1 MKDFARKLLDKLELG
16 PGGFA
21 DIRFQNSDT
30 IQILIQNGLTQ
41 EMTSTR
47 LGGAAARVLVDGAWG
62 FSTTADLSKNSLEKI
77 LKTALSMA
85 KVASTKVKEPRK
97 VDANF
102 ATQGEAKLKM
112 DVDPKDISI
121 EEKMKLTSDFEKS
134 IREVDKRIANS
145 TARYGETINSETIV
159 STNGTDVLTESGVF
173 RLMGGGVSREGN
185 LQQRVSNDVASSEG
199 IKTILNYDVIEK
211 GTDVGKK
218 AIELL
223 SAQSPPGGKMNIVM
237 DPSLVGVFI
246 HEAFGHACE
255 ADAILTKTSILH
267 DKLNKK
273 VGVEEIS
280 VSDNPT
286 IPGLRGSFMYD
297 SEGTKAKPRKL
308 VTNGVLTEFFQ
319 TLETATILGL
329 EPNGAGRAM
338 DFSFPPIARMGNTTV
353 EAGDKTMDE
362 LFELVGD
369 GIFLE
374 KSYGGYVNPTKGQFM
389 FSAQNGHVIKNG
401 KKEAITQNVSMSGMI
416 MEVLT
421 NTIGVGKDQSFAF
434 NGTCGKNGQW
444 VPVTGGGPSL
454 AVRDLVVGGR

>member
-1 MKDFARKLLDKLELG
+1 MKEFAHKILDKLDLG

-21 DIRFQNSDT
+21 DIRFQNSDS
-30 IQILIQNGLTQ
+30 IQIFIQNGITQ

-47 LGGAAARVLVDGAWG
+47 MGGAAARALVDGAWG
-62 FSTTADLSKNSLEKI
+62 FSTTADVSKESLEKI
-77 LKTALSMA
+77 LKTAVSMA

-97 VDANF
+97 VDGNF
-102 ATQGEAKLKM
+102 ATQGEARLQM
-112 DVDPKDISI
+112 DINPKDISI
-121 EEKMKLTSDFEKS
+121 EEKMKITYDFEKN

-145 TARYGETINSETIV
+145 TARYGETINSETII

-185 LQQRVSNDVASSEG
+185 LQQRVSDDVASSKG
-199 IKTILNYDVIEK
+199 IKAILDFNVVEK
-211 GTDVGKK
+211 GTDIGKK
-218 AIELL
+218 AIDLL
-223 SAQSPPGGKMNIVM
+223 SAEKAPGGKMNIVM

-255 ADAILTKTSILH
+255 ADAIITKTSILH
-267 DKLNKK
+267 DKLNKS
-273 VGVEEIS
+273 VGVKEIS
-280 VSDNPT
+280 VTDDPT
-286 IPGLRGSFMYD
+286 ISGLRGSFTYD

-308 VTNGVLTEFFQ
+308 VTNGVLTEYFH
-319 TLETATILGL
+319 TLETATLLGL

-338 DFSFPPIARMGNTTV
+338 DFSYPPLARMGNTYV
-353 EAGDKTMDE
+353 EAGDKTMEE
-362 LFELVGD
+362 LFEIVGE

-374 KSYGGYVNPTKGQFM
+374 SSYGGYVNPTKGQFM
-389 FSAQNGHVIKNG
+389 FSAQNGHIIKNG
-401 KKEAITQNVSMSGMI
+401 QKEAMTQNVAMSGMI

-421 NTIGVGKDQSFAF
+421 NTIGVGKDQSPAF
-434 NGTCGKNGQW
+434 NGSCGKSGQW

>member
-1 MKDFARKLLDKLELG
+1 MKEFARKILDKLELG

-21 DIRFQNSDT
+21 DIRFQNSDS
-30 IQILIQNGLTQ
+30 IQIFIQNGITQ

-47 LGGAAARVLVDGAWG
+47 MGGAAARALVDGAWG
-62 FSTTADLSKNSLEKI
+62 FSTTADFTKESLEKI
-77 LKTALSMA
+77 LKTAVSMA

-97 VDANF
+97 VDENF
-102 ATQGEAKLKM
+102 ATQGEAKLQM
-112 DVDPKDISI
+112 DVNPKDISI
-121 EEKMKLTSDFEKS
+121 EEKMKITYDFEKN
-134 IREVDKRIANS
+134 IREIDKRIANS
-145 TARYGETINSETIV
+145 TARYGETINSETII

-185 LQQRVSNDVASSEG
+185 LQQRVSDDVASSKG
-199 IKTILNYDVIEK
+199 IKAILDFNVVEK
-211 GTDVGKK
+211 GTDIGKK
-218 AIELL
+218 AIALL
-223 SAQSPPGGKMNIVM
+223 SAEKPPGGKMNIVM

-255 ADAILTKTSILH
+255 ADAIITKTSILH

-280 VSDNPT
+280 VTDDPT
-286 IPGLRGSFMYD
+286 ISGLRGSFTYD
-297 SEGTKAKPRKL
+297 SEGTLARPRKL
-308 VTNGVLTEFFQ
+308 VTKGVLTEYFH
-319 TLETATILGL
+319 TLETATLLGL
-329 EPNGAGRAM
+329 KPNGAGRAM
-338 DFSFPPIARMGNTTV
+338 DFSYPPLARMGNTFV

-362 LFELVGD
+362 LFELVGE

-374 KSYGGYVNPTKGQFM
+374 SSYGGYVNPAKGQFM
-389 FSAQNGHVIKNG
+389 FSAQNGHIIKDG
-401 KKEAITQNVSMSGMI
+401 KKEAMTQNVSMSGMI

-421 NTIGVGKDQSFAF
+421 NTIGVGKDQSPAF
-434 NGTCGKNGQW
+434 NGSCGKSGQW

>member
-1 MKDFARKLLDKLELG
+1 MKEFARKILDKLDLG
-16 PGGFA
+16 PSGFA
-21 DIRFQNSDT
+21 DIRFQNSDS
-30 IQILIQNGLTQ
+30 IQIFIQNGITQ

-47 LGGAAARVLVDGAWG
+47 MGGAAARALVDGAWG
-62 FSTTADLSKNSLEKI
+62 FSTTADVTKDSLEKI
-77 LKTALSMA
+77 LKTAISMA

-97 VDANF
+97 VDKNF
-102 ATQGEAKLKM
+102 ATQGKAKLQM
-112 DVDPKDISI
+112 DVNPKDISI
-121 EEKMKLTSDFEKS
+121 EEKMKITSEFEKN

-145 TARYGETINSETIV
+145 TARYGETVNSETII

-185 LQQRVSNDVASSEG
+185 LQQRVSDDVASSKG
-199 IKTILNYDVIEK
+199 IKAILDFNVVEN
-211 GTDVGKK
+211 GTKVGKK
-218 AIELL
+218 AIALL
-223 SAQSPPGGKMNIVM
+223 SAEKPPGGKMNIVM

-255 ADAILTKTSILH
+255 ADAIITKTSILH

-280 VSDNPT
+280 VTDDPT
-286 IPGLRGSFMYD
+286 IPGLRGSFTYD
-297 SEGTKAKPRKL
+297 SEGTIAKPRKL
-308 VTNGVLTEFFQ
+308 VTKGVLTEYFH
-319 TLETATILGL
+319 TLETATLLGL
-329 EPNGAGRAM
+329 KPNGAGRAM
-338 DFSFPPIARMGNTTV
+338 DFSYPPLARMGNTYV

-362 LFELVGD
+362 LFEIVGE

-374 KSYGGYVNPTKGQFM
+374 SSYGGYVHPAKGQFM
-389 FSAQNGHVIKNG
+389 FSAQNGHIIKNG

-421 NTIGVGKDQSFAF
+421 NTIGVGKDQSPAF
-434 NGTCGKNGQW
+434 NGTCGKGGQW

>member
-1 MKDFARKLLDKLELG
+1 MKEFARKILDKLELS

-21 DIRFQNSDT
+21 DIRFQNSDS
-30 IQILIQNGLTQ
+30 IQIFIQNGITQ

-47 LGGAAARVLVDGAWG
+47 MGGAAARALVDGAWG
-62 FSTTADLSKNSLEKI
+62 FSTTADVTKESLEKI
-77 LKTALSMA
+77 LKTAVSMA

-97 VDANF
+97 VDKNF
-102 ATQGEAKLKM
+102 ATQGEAKLQM
-112 DVDPKDISI
+112 DVNPKDISI
-121 EEKMKLTSDFEKS
+121 EEKMKIAYDFEKN

-145 TARYGETINSETIV
+145 TARYGETVNSETII

-185 LQQRVSNDVASSEG
+185 LQQRVSDDVASSKG
-199 IKTILNYDVIEK
+199 IKAILDFNVVEK
-211 GTDVGKK
+211 GTDIGKK
-218 AIELL
+218 AIALL
-223 SAQSPPGGKMNIVM
+223 SAEKAPGGKMNIIM

-255 ADAILTKTSILH
+255 ADAIITKTSILH

-280 VSDNPT
+280 VTDDPT
-286 IPGLRGSFMYD
+286 ISGLRGSFAYD

-308 VTNGVLTEFFQ
+308 VTNGILTEYFH
-319 TLETATILGL
+319 TLETATLLGL

-338 DFSFPPIARMGNTTV
+338 DFSYPPLARMGNTSV

-362 LFELVGD
+362 LFELVGE

-374 KSYGGYVNPTKGQFM
+374 SSYGGYVNPTKGQFM
-389 FSAQNGHVIKNG
+389 FSAQNGHIIKNG
-401 KKEAITQNVSMSGMI
+401 KKEAMTQNVSMSGMI

-421 NTIGVGKDQSFAF
+421 NTIGVGKDQSPAF
-434 NGTCGKNGQW
+434 NGSCGKYGQW